1 MRRALGCIAAVAACL
16 GGAGLAHAQQVQGEA
31 QVTVQPGQVQG
42 QVYVQPQ
49 QPYQQPYGYPQQQ
62 PPPGYGQPYVQPQ
75 PYYQPQPVAPAQPRY
90 VERTESVPG
99 LLVSGVVIL
108 PVSWVL
114 TWTMTTAT
122 LGEACDPITGA
133 CRDIDYWLWSWVP
146 LVGPWFMLGQGDDG
160 ARGLNEAE
168 VGGAILAGIT
178 QLAGL
183 TLIILGAAIR
193 RTVRVATY
201 ALGDDERAPELS
213 FTAAPLEGG
222 GALTATLTHF

>member
-1 MRRALGCIAAVAACL
+1 MRRGLGFIAAIAVCL
-16 GGAGLAHAQQVQGEA
+16 SGASLAHAQAVQGEA

-62 PPPGYGQPYVQPQ
+62 PPPGYGQPYAQPQ

-90 VERTESVPG
+90 VERSESVPG
-99 LLVSGVVIL
+99 LLVSGVIIL

-122 LGEACDPITGA
+122 LDSTG
-133 CRDIDYWLWSWVP
+133 RDVDYWLWSWVP
-146 LVGPWFMLGQGDDG
+146 LIGPWFMLGQGDDSTFG
-160 ARGLNEAE
+160 RGLNESE
-168 VGGAILAGIT
+168 VGGAILAGVAQAT
-178 QLAGL
+178 GL
-183 TLIILGAAIR
+183 ILIILGAAIR

-213 FTAAPLEGG
+213 FSAAPVDGG
-222 GALTATLTHF
+222 GVLGLTLTHF

>member
-1 MRRALGCIAAVAACL
+1 MRRGLGFIAAIAVCL
-16 GGAGLAHAQQVQGEA
+16 SGASLAHAQQVQGEA

-62 PPPGYGQPYVQPQ
+62 PPPGYGQPYAQPQ

-90 VERTESVPG
+90 VERSESIPG
-99 LLVSGVVIL
+99 LLVSGVIIL

-114 TWTMTTAT
+114 TWTVATAT
-122 LGEACDPITGA
+122 LDGTG
-133 CRDIDYWLWSWVP
+133 RDIDYWLWSWVP

-160 ARGLNEAE
+160 GRGLNEAE
-168 VGGAILAGIT
+168 VGGALLAGIAQAT
-178 QLAGL
+178 GL
-183 TLIILGAAIR
+183 ILIILGAAIR

-213 FTAAPLEGG
+213 FSAAPVDGG
-222 GALTATLTHF
+222 GVLGLTLTHF